1 MFQWDAVDNSPDLV
15 SQNVLKTFE
24 RAIGHNRWTT
34 RTELERVFCC
44 WLYFHS
50 RSKNILLALFRG
62 GGRSPPSPPRWI
74 CHCVSIAFG
83 PRHFCL
89 TVLTISYVDS
99 YRDVDSY
106 VTILPSLPTWRI
118 CGP

>member
-62 GGRSPPSPPRWI
+62 GGGRPHPPPGGSATA
-74 CHCVSIAFG
+74 CQSLSVQD
-83 PRHFCL
+83 
-89 TVLTISYVDS
+89 ISV
-99 YRDVDSY
+99 
-106 VTILPSLPTWRI
+106 
-118 CGP
+118 